1 VNGRSAGRDSGA
13 GSTGGTGGTGPSR
26 ISPAS
31 LAVEVMSPGS
41 VTEDRITKP
50 AVYARAGIPHY
61 WRLESGDEGELA
73 LYVYRLAGDV
83 HTEAACFRGDD
94 RVEIDEPLRLRV
106 PVGSVARL
114 VLVSHR
120 HPLGLATMKPAAAL
134 CCWGRWRTGCRD
146 AGCWWA
152 AGATPGTRTAHV
164 VMAGQCAAHH

>member
-1 VNGRSAGRDSGA
+1 VNGRSAGHDSGA

-83 HTEAACFRGDD
+83 YTEAACFRGDD
-94 RVEIDEPLRLRV
+94 RVEIDEPLRLRF
-106 PVGSVARL
+106 
-114 VLVSHR
+114 
-120 HPLGLATMKPAAAL
+120 PLAAL
-134 CCWGRWRTGCRD
+134 LG
-146 AGCWWA
+146 
-152 AGATPGTRTAHV
+152 
-164 VMAGQCAAHH
+164 